1 MQQATLRYRVI
12 RSDRRTLAL
21 QIKEGALVVR
31 APRMTSDERIAAF
44 VRENRAWIEQHLAAW
59 QRRAAAAAQLPPLG
73 HDELLALAQRAREV
87 IPARVQY
94 YAARLGVTYGRI
106 TIRNQRTRWGSCSR
120 TGNLNF
126 NCLLMMAPPGV
137 VDSVVVHEL
146 CHRKEMNHSP
156 AFYRWVLSVF
166 PEYYRYHAW
175 LKQNGPALLLRMQQG
190 SAQ

>member
-1 MQQATLRYRVI
+1 
-12 RSDRRTLAL
+12 
-21 QIKEGALVVR
+21 
-31 APRMTSDERIAAF
+31 
-44 VRENRAWIEQHLAAW
+44 
-59 QRRAAAAAQLPPLG
+59 
-73 HDELLALAQRAREV
+73 
-87 IPARVQY
+87 
-94 YAARLGVTYGRI
+94 
-106 TIRNQRTRWGSCSR
+106 
-120 TGNLNF
+120 
-126 NCLLMMAPPGV
+126 MMAPLGV